1 MTAKVLALAIMA
13 LLLVGCATTPNQSI
27 APSVSPDTAS
37 DNASDTASAPR
48 PSAELNI
55 QRQSAAL
62 QPVVQ
67 APVPVRIQIP
77 SVSIDIEIVP
87 VGVEANGFMEIPENV
102 TIAGWYRYGPA
113 PSSDKGSTVIT
124 AHVDALVQGL
134 GPFAALS
141 SLPENAE
148 IIVTTD
154 TGVEHRYILES
165 VQNFEKEQ
173 LPLDQV
179 FDRSGAPRLVLV
191 TCGGQFDKKSRT
203 YSDNVVAIAYPN

>member
-1 MTAKVLALAIMA
+1 MTAKVLALASMA
-13 LLLVGCATTPNQSI
+13 LLLVGCATTTNQGI
-27 APSVSPDTAS
+27 APDVAPDT
-37 DNASDTASAPR
+37 ASDTASAPR
-48 PSAELNI
+48 PSAEVNI
-55 QRQSAAL
+55 RRQSAAL

-148 IIVTTD
+148 IIVTTEA
-154 TGVEHRYILES
+154 GEQHRYILES

-203 YSDNVVAIAYPN
+203 YSDNVIAIANPM